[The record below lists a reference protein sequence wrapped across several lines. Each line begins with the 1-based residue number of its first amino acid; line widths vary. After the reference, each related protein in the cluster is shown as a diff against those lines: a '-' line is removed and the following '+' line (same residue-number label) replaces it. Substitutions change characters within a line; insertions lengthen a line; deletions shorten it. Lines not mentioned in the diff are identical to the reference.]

1 MTELLRRSLSR
12 LLTIRKKRS
21 RTLPLSIV
29 PPKIRRL
36 AKKIKRLRRRGLRPE
51 NTTDLIE
58 EKTTTEKGR
67 MTSRERGEVTMEDVS
82 GKTETTKKEERRGP
96 TDLNTK
102 REMKKDPEILPK
114 RGKWKRRTT
123 VLILI
128 PRWEPSRKMRFV
140 NWRKKGS
147 LLLVSQNPRQETK
160 WTFTLTSTVGTES
173 TTTWITT
180 DGMRIN
186 QLKQNNVWIQY
197 G

>member
-1 MTELLRRSLSR
+1 MTELLRRSLSL

-29 PPKIRRL
+29 PPKIKDLRRL

-67 MTSRERGEVTMEDVS
+67 MTSRERGEVTMEDAS

-102 REMKKDPEILPK
+102 REMKKDPKILPK

-128 PRWEPSRKMRFV
+128 PR
-140 NWRKKGS
+140 
-147 LLLVSQNPRQETK
+147 
-160 WTFTLTSTVGTES
+160 
-173 TTTWITT
+173 
-180 DGMRIN
+180 
-186 QLKQNNVWIQY
+186 
-197 G
+197 